1 MVTLVFELPGLLYCW
16 IVMLGK
22 RILIWG
28 PASSGKTTLA
38 REIPRR
44 IGVPHIELDA
54 IFWKPEW
61 VEKSLDEFRADVS
74 AVLDNHPH
82 GWVIDGNYG
91 RIKDLV
97 LPRADTVIWLRLPFR
112 VVFWRVLKRTIIRS
126 WTKEPL
132 WNNNYESWRLSFFS
146 RDSLLL
152 YIIKNWRHYIR
163 KGKKELDTIPHHAR
177 LIELRSSQQV
187 NELLSGLGNEN
198 SV

>member
-1 MVTLVFELPGLLYCW
+1 MFGKHILV
-16 IVMLGK
+16 
-22 RILIWG
+22 WG

-38 REIPRR
+38 QRISQY

-54 IFWKPEW
+54 IFWKPDWE
-61 VEKSLDEFRADVS
+61 EKSREEFRADVE
-74 AVLDNHPH
+74 AVIRDNSD

-97 LPRADTVIWLRLPFR
+97 LPQADTVIWLRLPFCI
-112 VVFWRVLKRTIIRS
+112 VFWRALKRTIIRS

-152 YIIKNWRHYIR
+152 YIIKNWRRYIR
-163 KGKKELDTIPHHAR
+163 KANKELAIITHHAGV
-177 LIELRSSQQV
+177 IELRSSRQID
-187 NELLSGLGNEN
+187 EFLAGLGNNN